1 MSTLSVGTIKSASS
15 AAPVFQNSSGT
26 EIIQG
31 AKAWVKWNG
40 TGTLAINASFNVSSV
55 TDLGTGYYKVNFATA
70 FSDSHYTA
78 NFQGDEAVISGTGH
92 AVPFIA
98 DYDGSGSGEQSASH
112 TTVMWH
118 MVTSGSTRVDS
129 ALSSGVFFR

>member
-1 MSTLSVGTIKSASS
+1 MSTLNVGTIKSVSS

-55 TDLGTGYYKVNFATA
+55 TDIGTGYYKVNFATA
-70 FSDSHYTA
+70 FADTSYTA
-78 NFQGDEAVISGTGH
+78 NFQGDTAVTAGTGH
-92 AVPFIA
+92 ALPFIA
-98 DYDGSGSGEQSASH
+98 DYDGSSGDTMATGYTS
-112 TTVMWH
+112 VIWH
-118 MVTSGSTRVDS
+118 QWNNGGTRVDC
-129 ALSSGVFFR
+129 AESSGVFFR

>member
-26 EIIQG
+26 EIIQA

-55 TDLGTGYYKVNFATA
+55 TDLGTGYYKVNFTTA
-70 FSDSHYTA
+70 FADTSYTA
-78 NFQGDEAVISGTGH
+78 NFQGDTAVVPGTGH
-92 AVPFIA
+92 CVPFIA
-98 DYDGSGSGEQSASH
+98 DYDGSAGSEQTTGY
-112 TTVMWH
+112 TTVIWH
-118 MVTSGSTRVDS
+118 LFNSSSSRVDS